1 MDNNECLIFDTE
13 KSINDRILL
22 VRHQIFDENNRL
34 FAQATGIDE
43 ATLSKICNGT
53 RTIGNKLI
61 DKIIKGVP
69 NINPTWLLTGE
80 GSMLMDGS
88 PGGNQQRGVSVGGDN
103 IVGGSKNSAEGLD
116 RLIDAVARLVES
128 NSQLAVS
135 NSQLAESNSRLA
147 ENNSRLAALVEGQQ
161 FDGQQQ

>member
-1 MDNNECLIFDTE
+1 MEDNERLKFDTE

-80 GSMLMDGS
+80 GGMLMDGS
-88 PGGNQQRGVSVGGDN
+88 PGGNQQRAVTVGGDN
-103 IVGGSKNSAEGLD
+103 IVGGSSKNTAEGLD
-116 RLIDAVARLVES
+116 RLFDAVARLVET
-128 NSQLAVS
+128 NAQLVETNA
-135 NSQLAESNSRLA
+135 Q
-147 ENNSRLAALVEGQQ
+147 LAALV
-161 FDGQQQ
+161 QQQKNNEQ